1 MSFAIFIVYV
11 LCTYLRPFEIVAP
24 DLAPYRPML
33 ILSLLAFAVAGTRA
47 FARKEVA
54 CRAVHFGLLSL
65 FVASISLSQ
74 VANGYV
80 SGALDAALD
89 FSAAAMLAVLCF
101 LNLTSTRRLHLTCVA
116 MMFSLTALA
125 ALGVLSF
132 HTGFMADDLVLQQND
147 PSFSDAD
154 ETFEP
159 QDGVA
164 PSDDRSGRFLLRVR
178 GVGFL
183 NDPNDFSQALVA
195 VLPLLWWLYVPGRW
209 MRNLFVVWG
218 PGVLLTYTIYLTQ
231 SRGALLGVIAIV
243 LLVMQKAIGTLRTM
257 LFAIVVVLGVG
268 ALSFGGRQ
276 VSTKEESAAQR
287 IEAWE
292 EGLSMLRSKPILGV
306 GYGNFTD
313 HHYLTAHNS
322 FVLCFAELGLVGYFA
337 WLGMIVLT
345 YKGLNQAVR
354 LAPAEAVERRLA
366 IALRASLMAFL
377 ACSWFLSRTYSPGL
391 FFLMSLGVASW
402 FRIWQIHE
410 SGTRSA
416 LTEPVYWRM
425 STFIMMVLS
434 LFAVYAFV
442 LVQRITG

>member
-1 MSFAIFIVYV
+1 MSFVIFVVYIV
-11 LCTYLRPFEIVAP
+11 CTYLRPFEILAP
-24 DLAPYRPML
+24 GLAPYRPML
-33 ILSLLAFAVAGTRA
+33 ILSLVAVASAGLRA
-47 FARKEVA
+47 MSRQEVA
-54 CRAVHFGLLSL
+54 CRPVHFGLLGL

-80 SGALDAALD
+80 GGALTAALD

-101 LNLTSTRRLHLTCVA
+101 LNLTSTRRLHVTCVVIL
-116 MMFSLTALA
+116 FSLMALA

-132 HTGFMADDLVLQQND
+132 HTGFMADDLVLQQTA
-147 PSFSDAD
+147 PSFSDVD
-154 ETFEP
+154 ETFEV

-164 PSDDRSGRFLLRVR
+164 PSDDKSGRFFLRVR

-183 NDPNDFSQALVA
+183 NDPNDFSQALVT
-195 VLPLLWWLYVPGRW
+195 VLPLLWWLYVPGRRL
-209 MRNLFVVWG
+209 RNLFVVWG
-218 PGVLLTYTIYLTQ
+218 PGMLLSYAIYLTQ

-243 LLVMQKAIGTLRTM
+243 LLVMQKVLGTLRTM
-257 LFAIVVVLGVG
+257 LLATVVVVGVG

-292 EGLSMLRSKPILGV
+292 EGLNMLRSKPILGV

-354 LAPAEAVERRLA
+354 LAPPEAAESRLA

-391 FFLMSLGVASW
+391 FVLMPLGVASW
-402 FRIWQIHE
+402 FRIRQIHE
-410 SGTRSA
+410 SDPRSA
-416 LTEPVYWRM
+416 PAQPVYWRM
-425 STFIMMVLS
+425 STLFMMVVS
-434 LFAVYAFV
+434 LLGVYAFV
-442 LVQRITG
+442 LLQRSAG